1 MPVNCGHVKEMKHS
15 TIVFVLW
22 ILFLL
27 AVLLAPISEP
37 AIFVL
42 GGFKHFD
49 KIAHFG
55 LFMITG
61 YIIVF
66 GARFFSRFRYRMFFG
81 IVFGLCLAV
90 GTEFAQYLIPARNMS
105 LYDLFADVLGL
116 SVGLALYT
124 FFRCRHDVR

>member
-1 MPVNCGHVKEMKHS
+1 MKHS
-15 TIVFVLW
+15 TVVLVLW
-22 ILFLL
+22 VLFLL
-27 AVLLAPISEP
+27 GVLLAPISEP
-37 AIFVL
+37 AIPAL

-49 KIAHFG
+49 KVAHFG

-66 GARFFSRFRYRMFFG
+66 SARFFSRFRYRIFSG

-105 LYDLFADVLGL
+105 LYDLLADVLGL
-116 SVGLALYT
+116 SVGLLLYA
-124 FFRCRHDVR
+124 FFQHRHAVR

>member
-1 MPVNCGHVKEMKHS
+1 MKHS
-15 TIVFVLW
+15 TVVLVLW

-27 AVLLAPISEP
+27 GVLLAPISEP
-37 AIFVL
+37 AIPAP

-49 KIAHFG
+49 KVAHFG

-105 LYDLFADVLGL
+105 LYDLLADVLGL
-116 SVGLALYT
+116 SVGLPLYA
-124 FFRCRHDVR
+124 FFHVRRQRLRHN

>member
-1 MPVNCGHVKEMKHS
+1 MKHS
-15 TIVFVLW
+15 TIVLVLW
-22 ILFLL
+22 ILILL
-27 AVLLAPISEP
+27 GVLLAPISEP
-37 AIFVL
+37 AIPAL

-49 KIAHFG
+49 KVAHFG

-66 GARFFSRFRYRMFFG
+66 GSRFFSRFRYRMFFG

-105 LYDLFADVLGL
+105 LYDLLADVLGL
-116 SVGLALYT
+116 SVGLLLYA
-124 FFRCRHDVR
+124 FFQHRHAVR